1 MSPCCHSL
9 CGSVDW
15 NILII
20 LLGHILRVTPFVG
33 VWIEIA
39 KIVQLYNEHLVT
51 PFVGVWIEIPRF
63 YPSRPGTPSHSLCGS
78 VDWNKAQRRFWSVE
92 HVTPFV
98 GVWIEMREK
107 AIQYL
112 RTKSLPLWECGLKSE
127 LDAYRLSAYASLP
140 LWECG
145 LKLSS
150 WITMQSP
157 DLVTPLVRVW
167 IEIAWNDSDC
177 IRCEK
182 SLPL

>member
-1 MSPCCHSL
+1 MSLPLRECGLKYELKLMINWPICHSL

-15 NILII
+15 NVPHGI
-20 LLGHILRVTPFVG
+20 
-33 VWIEIA
+33 
-39 KIVQLYNEHLVT
+39 K
-51 PFVGVWIEIPRF
+51 
-63 YPSRPGTPSHSLCGS
+63 SRSVFCHSLCGS

>member
-15 NILII
+15 NLSDFRTA
-20 LLGHILRVTPFVG
+20 HAFHVTPFAG
-33 VWIEIA
+33 VWIETDLTADEFTRLMSLPLRECGLKPEI
-39 KIVQLYNEHLVT
+39 YGT
-51 PFVGVWIEIPRF
+51 IERK
-63 YPSRPGTPSHSLCGS
+63 SGHSLCGS
-78 VDWNKAQRRFWSVE
+78 VDWNVSIIISFKIS
-92 HVTPFV
+92 
-98 GVWIEMREK
+98 
-107 AIQYL
+107 L
-112 RTKSLPLWECGLKSE
+112 RSLPLRECGLKSE